1 MMKAYAIGIGGTAL
15 AATFFAA
22 GVYSAKTPPIG
33 PDIVM
38 AEPAADAAMDAAI
51 RDFLERHPE
60 VVVEASQRHAQL
72 EEQRKSE
79 IITAT
84 LQERRGELIGD
95 ASSPILGDPAAKIT
109 LVEFFDYNC
118 GFCRRGHEDINAVL
132 EEFPDVKVVLRPF
145 PILGPDSARAHQVAQ
160 AFFNLHPDKY
170 RALHDALLTSPG
182 QVDEATAL
190 QIALSLGADEAVLRA
205 EMGKPEIGEAF
216 SRTYAIT
223 QALDITGTP
232 SYVLG
237 MEVIGGAVGFDTL
250 AEKIRAIAVA
260 SN

>member
-1 MMKAYAIGIGGTAL
+1 MKAYFLGIGGTAL
-15 AATFFAA
+15 AALFFSAGLMAA
-22 GVYSAKTPPIG
+22 RAPVPAPE
-33 PDIVM
+33 IVM
-38 AEPAADAAMDAAI
+38 ADPSANAAMDAAI

-60 VVVEASQRHAQL
+60 AVVEATQRFAAL
-72 EEQRKSE
+72 EEQRKADTIRVTLEERRDE
-79 IITAT
+79 IIA
-84 LQERRGELIGD
+84 D
-95 ASSPILGDPAAKIT
+95 ASAPVLGNPAAKIT

-132 EEFPDVKVVLRPF
+132 DEFPDVKVVLRPF
-145 PILGPDSARAHQVAQ
+145 PILGPESARAHQVAQ

-182 QVDEATAL
+182 QADEAATL
-190 QIALSLGADEAVLRA
+190 QIALGLGADEAALRA
-205 EMGKPEIGEAF
+205 EMAKPGIGEAF
-216 SRTYAIT
+216 SRTYALS

-237 MEVIGGAVGFDTL
+237 NEVIGGAVGFETL
-250 AEKIRAIAVA
+250 AEKIRALSTA